1 MRIQMNGSHGQLQG
15 ELTDTRITGSVVAA
29 LSTALQKLEAGAGK
43 IRIDCARILRAD
55 LGGLRFLY
63 VWLQCAR
70 LRGLDL
76 ELVNPSDCLQLVVR
90 SFGLGQWFS
99 SPAT

>member
-1 MRIQMNGSHGQLQG
+1 MNGSHGLLQG

-29 LSTALQKLEAGAGK
+29 LSTALQKLEAGSAGK

-76 ELVNPSDCLQLVVR
+76 ELINPSDCLQLVMR
-90 SFGLGQWFS
+90 SFGLGHWFS
-99 SPAT
+99 SPAS